1 MEQTV
6 KPRLFRINT
15 GSCNGCDVE
24 FVATAFVPKFHLEEL
39 GIELVERIEDANM
52 LLITGPMTAR
62 SQAFFEEAVSKVKP
76 PYVVVGVGTCSVT
89 TGIFRDSYAIYG
101 PLDKYIDVDVNVAG
115 CPPRPQ
121 AIAEAIAQGVEILQY
136 KLLDQPM
143 PKKLETIFTDFEAPE
158 SYRGRVSLDAQ
169 KCTACRT
176 CETVCPSGAIKITK
190 TLEGYEH
197 TIWHNTC
204 CFCGNCAYY
213 CPTGAIFTT
222 NDFHTVQ
229 RQEEKYLDTHV
240 ALIPFHECEECGKN
254 FIPATTALIERAY
267 PNAEVPEMLT
277 NSCPECRKRITFER
291 CYQ

>member
-1 MEQTV
+1 MDQAI
-6 KPRLFRINT
+6 KPKLFRINT

-24 FVATAFVPKFHLEEL
+24 FVATAFVPKFHVEEL
-39 GIELVERIEDANM
+39 GIELVESIEDANV
-52 LLITGPMTAR
+52 LLVTGPMTAR
-62 SQAFFEEAVSKVKP
+62 SKAYFEEAVSKVKS

-121 AIAEAIAQGVEILQY
+121 AIAEALAQGVEILQA
-136 KLLDQPM
+136 KARGEKAPT
-143 PKKLETIFTDFEAPE
+143 KLETIFNDFEAPE
-158 SYRGRVSLDAQ
+158 SYRGRMALDEQ

-190 TLEGYEH
+190 TLEGYRH

-204 CFCGNCAYY
+204 CFCGNCSYF
-213 CPTGAIFTT
+213 CPTGAIFQT

-229 RQEEKYLDTHV
+229 LQEEKYTDTNV
-240 ALIPFHECEECGKN
+240 ALVPFHECEECGKN
-254 FIPATTALIERAY
+254 FIPATNALIEKSY
-267 PNAEVPEMLT
+267 PSKEIPEILAT
-277 NSCPECRKRITFER
+277 NCPECRKKTAFER
-291 CYQ
+291 FYK

>member
-1 MEQTV
+1 MDQAI

-24 FVATAFVPKFHLEEL
+24 FVATAFVPKFHVDQL
-39 GIELVERIEDANM
+39 GIELVENIEDANM
-52 LLITGPMTAR
+52 LLVTGPMTAR
-62 SQAFFEEAVSKVKP
+62 SKGFFEEAIAKVKP

-121 AIAEAIAQGVEILQY
+121 AIAEAIAQGVEILQS
-136 KLLDQPM
+136 KARGEAM
-143 PKKLETIFTDFEAPE
+143 PTKLETIFSDFEAPE
-158 SYRGRVSLDAQ
+158 SYRGRMALDAQ

-176 CETVCPSGAIKITK
+176 CEMVCPSGAIKITK
-190 TLEGYEH
+190 TLEGYKH

-213 CPTGAIFTT
+213 CPTGAIFPT

-229 RQEEKYLDTHV
+229 LQEEKYTDVNV
-240 ALIPFHECEECGKN
+240 ALVPFHECENCGKN
-254 FIPATTALIERAY
+254 FVPATDALIARAY
-267 PNAEVPEMLT
+267 PRKTAPETLPK
-277 NSCPECRKRITFER
+277 SCPECRKKMMFER
-291 CYQ
+291 FYR